1 MIRRASVGRFAA
13 LLIGVLLLGAACV
26 PPDTPSCSERDI
38 SSWTPATYEWS
49 TPVRCG
55 DKLVGYRLDIDAS
68 DGTSRVWEMVNLDAA
83 DASGLVRIRADIDL
97 LTPVERSVR
106 IEQGPTKLAEQTGT
120 ALTTV
125 SASGVASTGKG
136 AVLRAV
142 RVIVPGKMRYRG
154 EIRAV
159 DWK

>member
-1 MIRRASVGRFAA
+1 MIRASVGRFAA
-13 LLIGVLLLGAACV
+13 LLIGALLLSSACV
-26 PPDTPSCSERDI
+26 PPDTPCSERDI
-38 SSWTPATYEWS
+38 SSWTPATFEWS

-83 DASGLVRIRADIDL
+83 DAGGQVRIRADIDL

-106 IEQGPTKLAEQTGT
+106 IEQGAMKLAEQTGA

-125 SASGVASTGKG
+125 SATGIALAG
-136 AVLRAV
+136 GGTVLRAV
-142 RVIVPGKMRYRG
+142 RVIVPGKMHYRG